1 MFDVA
6 MNCDTVYILKKV
18 TWVLV
23 LGYFIFFTS
32 GFKFCFLF
40 MMQLLIKIDKVFPGG
55 IYVLKVNN
63 GNSRMMREICSKLT
77 KNKSE
82 GCQWQM
88 GFVEL

>member
-40 MMQLLIKIDKVFPGG
+40 MM
-55 IYVLKVNN
+55 
-63 GNSRMMREICSKLT
+63 
-77 KNKSE
+77 
-82 GCQWQM
+82 
-88 GFVEL
+88 